1 MLYKHILM
9 TYVIHCY
16 YNTMSLSALTLVSNT
31 VAIQC
36 ACYCD
41 VHPQPVFFYIIVC
54 F

>member
-9 TYVIHCY
+9 LYVYYCY
-16 YNTMSLSALTLVSNT
+16 YNNIITMSLSALTLVSNT

-41 VHPQPVFFYIIVC
+41 VHPQHII
-54 F
+54 FT